1 MTTAEDDT
9 KLQLID
15 DGEYLLII
23 QNTAASDITELDF
36 ITVSELARSASAN
49 AADDSTD
56 DDSDNPTI
64 PSDDNDTPVTPT
76 NDDPLP
82 ELPDLSLLVNDFAL
96 GSITLPE
103 TVVTMEDSTLPDLSD
118 LAGLLGDQTESLAL
132 DFDQVDTG
140 SPVLASIESIKPVT
154 SDWTSQTDPFIDS
167 DWNPRR

>member
-1 MTTAEDDT
+1 MLTYYDETITMTNVET
-9 KLQLID
+9 
-15 DGEYLLII
+15 I
-23 QNTAASDITELDF
+23 QFADQA
-36 ITVSELARSASAN
+36 ITVSELTGSASAN
-49 AADDSTD
+49 AADDSPD
-56 DDSDNPTI
+56 DDSDNPTT
-64 PSDDNDTPVTPT
+64 PSDDDDTPVTPT

-140 SPVLASIESIKPVT
+140 SPVLASIESIKPVAL
-154 SDWTSQTDPFIDS
+154 DWTAQMDPFIDN
-167 DWNPRR
+167 DWNQIIEELYWTAEFG